1 MASSYETGPNDG
13 PSERSSAE
21 FGVSSNARSSRTSA
35 ANGTVA
41 VVPEQKMR
49 YTRNKTGC
57 LTCRIRKVRCDE
69 TKPDCVRCTSTGR
82 KCDGYPPPQV
92 KVSKKRSSKSPG
104 SSSPSSPLA
113 LPWSVEEC
121 RGFAYFQTRT
131 AAALSGRFLSP
142 FWNSLV
148 LQAAHNEPAVLQAL
162 ITVAQFHE
170 RLEIGGVHGIGQFEG
185 LQPAAVGNYSKA
197 LRMARE
203 LQSVANH
210 DATLIACVLFVCIE
224 LMQNN
229 YNGAFVHVK
238 HGLRILEQLQA
249 RQPLSSSSP
258 ASDARKL
265 LVQMFRN
272 ILNQAFFIYELFGRG
287 RRDVLTPL
295 VDSPPADFMTL
306 DQAHEALQ
314 RVGLLIH
321 RSRRIGGGGGGGVG
335 SHDVHCALL
344 RQWQASTARLIT
356 GLPSV
361 EAKRAATILQLQAM
375 ALGIMNDAFLTG
387 DAAFE
392 EATPT
397 FEAIVAGAAELLE
410 SEDRTQHPNQEVNLS
425 FEAGLIGPLYY
436 TAMKCRALRVRL
448 HALLVLGLAPR
459 QEGIWSASMAAGIAT
474 RFVKVEME
482 ELGGEL
488 LGDVSSGGWVSQG
501 GLTMTVAAPRAY
513 ERAIRMRIGRK
524 CDVGM
529 REEVITW

>member
-1 MASSYETGPNDG
+1 MASSNETGPSDG
-13 PSERSSAE
+13 PSEKSSAE

-35 ANGTVA
+35 PNGTVA

-49 YTRNKTGC
+49 YTRNTTGC

-92 KVSKKRSSKSPG
+92 RVSKKRSSKSPG

-113 LPWSVEEC
+113 LLWSVEEC

-131 AAALSGRFLSP
+131 ATALSGRFLSP

-170 RLEIGGVHGIGQFEG
+170 RLEIGGVDGIGQFEG
-185 LQPAAVGNYSKA
+185 LQQAAVRNYSKA
-197 LRMARE
+197 LSMARE
-203 LQSVANH
+203 LQSVANP

-229 YNGAFVHVK
+229 YNGAYMHAK

-249 RQPLSSSSP
+249 RQPFSSSSP

-287 RRDVLTPL
+287 RRDLLTPL
-295 VDSPPADFMTL
+295 VDTPPTDFMTL

-314 RVGLLIH
+314 RIGLLIQ
-321 RSRRIGGGGGGGVG
+321 RSRRIGGGAG

-344 RQWQASTARLIT
+344 RQWQASTARLIA
-356 GLPSV
+356 GLPSA

-375 ALGIMNDAFLTG
+375 ALSTMNDAFLNG

-392 EATPT
+392 AATPT

-410 SEDRTQHPNQEVNLS
+410 SEDRTQRPSQEVNLS

-501 GLTMTVAAPRAY
+501 GLTMAVGAPRAY
-513 ERAIRMRIGRK
+513 ERAIRMKIGRK
-524 CDVGM
+524 CDGGMM